1 MADSP
6 GSRHNPKTGSEAVS
20 TFQASK
26 QSLNSSSNDLFDLD
40 GPSDI
45 DCVLFE
51 PDKIYNLKIKKNKDH
66 YDLDILWLKICEK
79 ALYYVW

>member
-26 QSLNSSSNDLFDLD
+26 QSLNSSSNDLVGLD
-40 GPSDI
+40 SPCGI

-51 PDKIYNLKIKKNKDH
+51 PD
-66 YDLDILWLKICEK
+66 
-79 ALYYVW
+79 